1 MNTPLKLAY
10 LISQYPAVSHTFIL
24 REILELRQL
33 GFTIRSATINPP
45 DRPAEQLTAVERA
58 EAQQTWCVK
67 GQGIGG
73 ALSALLSTLIAN
85 PGGLWRGF
93 RHALRLG
100 GLDARKLG
108 LHLAYFVEAAMVG
121 RWMRREG
128 LRHLH
133 VHFATPAATVGL
145 LTKTIFSVG
154 YSFTVH
160 GPDEFY
166 DAPGYRLAEKLQGAD
181 FVICISHYAR
191 SQVMKLSPVE
201 CWGKYDVSRLGVDP
215 ARFAPPDTQA
225 EQNPS
230 VHENPIADN
239 FELLC
244 VGRLTPAKGQHILL
258 EAVKRLIEKGHKVR
272 LSLVGNGPDR
282 ASLEAQTQRLGISDF
297 VVFAGSINQDQILDY
312 YAQADVFVLP
322 SFAEG
327 LPVVLMEAMAMA
339 VPCVT
344 THITGVPELIEN
356 GVTGYLIAPSD
367 IEGLAQVIAY
377 LMDNPQEARC
387 IGLAGREKVLEDYNL
402 AKNVKRLAE
411 VFEKRLGS

>member
-1 MNTPLKLAY
+1 MNIPKPIGY

-24 REILELRQL
+24 REILELRRL
-33 GFTIRSATINPP
+33 GFSIRSASINPP
-45 DRPAEQLTAVERA
+45 DRPAEQLTAVERE

-67 GQGIGG
+67 GQGMGG
-73 ALSALLSTLIAN
+73 ALSALIGTLANN

-100 GLDARKLG
+100 GLDLRKLA

-121 RWMRREG
+121 RWMAKESLG
-128 LRHLH
+128 HLH

-145 LTKTIFSVG
+145 LTKTIFGIG

-166 DAPGYRLAEKLQGAD
+166 DAPGYRLAEKLHGSD

-201 CWGKYDVSRLGVDP
+201 CWGKYDVCRLGVDP
-215 ARFAPPDTQA
+215 ERFTPA
-225 EQNPS
+225 ES
-230 VHENPIADN
+230 RTADET

-258 EAVKRLIEKGHKVR
+258 EALKTLIEDGRKVR
-272 LSLVGNGPDR
+272 LSFVGNGPDR
-282 ASLEAQTQRLGISDF
+282 ASLEAETSRLGLAGS
-297 VVFAGSINQDQILDY
+297 VVFTGSVNQDHILDY
-312 YAQADVFVLP
+312 YAQADAFVLP

-344 THITGVPELIEN
+344 THITGVPELIQN
-356 GVTGYLIAPSD
+356 GITGCLTAPSD
-367 IEGLAQVIAY
+367 IEGLARAIAY
-377 LMDNPQEARC
+377 LMDHPEDARRM
-387 IGLAGREKVLEDYNL
+387 GLAGREKVLADYNL
-402 AKNVKRLAE
+402 ARNVKRLAE
-411 VFEKRLGS
+411 AFERRLT